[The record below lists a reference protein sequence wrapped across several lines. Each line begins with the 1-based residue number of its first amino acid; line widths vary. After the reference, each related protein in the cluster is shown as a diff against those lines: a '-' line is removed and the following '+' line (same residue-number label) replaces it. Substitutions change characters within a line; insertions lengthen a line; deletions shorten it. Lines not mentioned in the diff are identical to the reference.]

1 MPTSLLVEAL
11 LKLDL
16 LLLVEDPPEVDKLF
30 HYEEYVVLALRF
42 KKSCLYITQV
52 KDTEKYWDDFVQLRD
67 PDCFLLS

>member
-1 MPTSLLVEAL
+1 MPISLLGEAL

-42 KKSCLYITQV
+42 KSCLYS
-52 KDTEKYWDDFVQLRD
+52 DMSDSLGSRG
-67 PDCFLLS
+67 L

>member
-1 MPTSLLVEAL
+1 MPISLLGEAL

-42 KKSCLYITQV
+42 KSCLYITQV
-52 KDTEKYWDDFVQLRD
+52 KDTEKCWDDFVQLRD
-67 PDCFLLS
+67 PDYFLLS